1 MTSIPAPPYPGEFL
15 SIHRRIIASI
25 IDKAIII
32 LLFGIASLLII
43 GIYSAP
49 GELGAYSA
57 ILGMSPEAYEY
68 SNQYNMHE
76 IDFNFTCIFVF
87 TNILYYTLFECLLGA
102 SLGKRVLGGVLINSK
117 KEKIVFSNVL
127 ARNAILLLMILLAI
141 ACRWIFNTSYWVVII
156 SFFLIM
162 DLPIFFSETS
172 QSLID
177 RFSSTYLV
185 KRRTITF

>member
-1 MTSIPAPPYPGEFL
+1 MENLAIPQ
-15 SIHRRIIASI
+15 RIIASI

-32 LLFGIASLLII
+32 LLFVIASLLII

-68 SNQYNMHE
+68 SNQYNMYE

-87 TNILYYTLFECLLGA
+87 TNILYYTLFEYLLGA
-102 SLGKRVLGGVLINSK
+102 SLGKHMLGGVFINSE

-127 ARNAILLLMILLAI
+127 VRNAILLIMILLAI
-141 ACRWIFNTSYWVVII
+141 ACRWIFNTSYWAVII
-156 SFFLIM
+156 PFFLII
-162 DLPIFFSETS
+162 DLPIFFSEAS

-177 RFSSTYLV
+177 KLSSTYLV
-185 KRRTITF
+185 KRKTL